1 MNEINSS
8 YLNPVKNRFLPLPKS
23 AVMEL
28 EHEPSISDFNIIKEI
43 GTGSF
48 GKVYLASHK
57 KTKVKYAIKAIDK
70 LNMDNE
76 MEKTSFNREVE
87 IMYKLDHP
95 NIVKLYSHFEDSQYC
110 YLIMQYIPNG
120 SAYDLLPKNGKKP
133 NFELISSVIRD
144 IIRAIYY
151 LHNMLPPIIHRDIK
165 PENILLDENYN
176 AYLTDFGW
184 SNYIINK
191 RRRNSICGTPLYY
204 PPEMLNDLGHDEKAD
219 IWCIGILLVELTT
232 GNIPFKGDDL
242 YTVKV
247 NISELNLSW
256 PSNIDPDI
264 KELCSKI
271 LIANANQ
278 RPDIEYI
285 YENKFFK
292 KYLKAENLEK
302 KLTKPKKLKNK
313 VFVVNKDIPNEN
325 MCETNNTLYDN
336 SSNKKSVKFES
347 YTKNDIIILNTPNGK
362 NNTDTKAYVT
372 KKINNKENN
381 KSINVKTQ
389 NVEIK
394 KQLVSSLYNGSKER
408 NVNKSPYDGYKRKEN
423 KQKIDYYQ
431 RMFNSSKNLNFS
443 DIDSFVNN
451 KRGNNINV
459 YNSKQKEE
467 NKTNNYLSIG
477 AKYTN
482 KLTNSNSINKDM
494 NHNKRI
500 NTNRHIVSSKNLNL
514 CFGNFENQTKPKESN
529 KRVIPLRNEK
539 NLYVYTCTDISE
551 NKNDL
556 NDRYNALRKDII
568 NTNIGMNTGYRNA
581 NNRYT
586 NDAKKENQVQKYK
599 EEIQSR
605 KDKETQKGNKVI
617 NRYDKNGN

>member
-1 MNEINSS
+1 MNEVNSPF
-8 YLNPVKNRFLPLPKS
+8 LNPVKNRFLPLPAS
-23 AVMEL
+23 AVQEL
-28 EHEPSISDFNIIKEI
+28 EHEPNISDFNIIKEI
-43 GTGSF
+43 GSGTF
-48 GKVYLASHK
+48 AKVFLASHK

-70 LNMDNE
+70 LNLENE

-95 NIVKLYSHFEDSQYC
+95 NIVKLYSHFEDNQYC

-151 LHNMLPPIIHRDIK
+151 LHNMFPPIIHRDIK

-232 GNIPFKGDDL
+232 GNIPFKGDDE

-247 NISELNLSW
+247 NISDLNISW
-256 PSNIDPDI
+256 PNNIDPDI

-271 LIANANQ
+271 LIANSSQ
-278 RPDIEYI
+278 RPDIEHI

-292 KYLKAENLEK
+292 KYLKAENLDK
-302 KLTKPKKLKNK
+302 KLIKPKKLKNK
-313 VFVVNKDIPNEN
+313 VFIVNKDIPNEN
-325 MCETNNTLYDN
+325 INDSNNTLNDSN
-336 SSNKKSVKFES
+336 SNKKSVKFETH
-347 YTKNDIIILNTPNGK
+347 TKNDIIILNTPKG
-362 NNTDTKAYVT
+362 NNQSDPKTSIT
-372 KKINNKENN
+372 KKINNRENN
-381 KSINVKTQ
+381 KSINIKTE
-389 NVEIK
+389 NIEIK
-394 KQLVSSLYNGSKER
+394 KQLANSLYNGSNEKYK
-408 NVNKSPYDGYKRKEN
+408 NKSPYNGYKRKEN
-423 KQKIDYYQ
+423 KPKLDYYQ
-431 RMFNSSKNLNFS
+431 RMLNSSKNLKFS

-451 KRGNNINV
+451 KRGNNLNV
-459 YNSKQKEE
+459 YNSKQTEE
-467 NKTNNYLSIG
+467 NKSNNYISIG
-477 AKYTN
+477 TNYTN
-482 KLTNSNSINKDM
+482 KLANSNSINKNM
-494 NHNKRI
+494 NHTKRI

-514 CFGNFENQTKPKESN
+514 FSGNFGAQTKTKELN
-529 KRVIPLRNEK
+529 KRIIPLRSEK
-539 NLYVYTCTDISE
+539 NLYTYTDSNE
-551 NKNDL
+551 NRNDL

-568 NTNIGMNTGYRNA
+568 NTKIGINNGYRNV

-586 NDAKKENQVQKYK
+586 NDNKKANQVQKYK

-605 KDKETQKGNKVI
+605 KDKEAHSGSKVI
-617 NRYDKNGN
+617 NRYDKNFN